1 MSKYLVTGGAGFIG
15 SSLVERL
22 VKDGNDVVIVDDL
35 SMGKIENLGGV
46 PKEHITFYKKSI
58 TDFGFMSR
66 ILITE
71 EFDYIVLLG
80 AVASVADSVDRPAE
94 THSIN
99 QEANINVYETIR
111 RHDLR
116 VKKVL
121 FASSAA
127 VYGDDPVLPKKETS
141 NILPLTPYAID
152 KFASERY
159 AIVYGKLYGI
169 PTVCT
174 RFFNVYGPNQNPESP
189 YSGVL
194 SIIQNC
200 LKNGKTFKLFGNGEQ
215 TRDFTY
221 VDDVVDALLLLLS
234 IPEAKWDVYNVAT
247 GKRTSLNSVID
258 SFEKATGK
266 KLDIVYAEKR
276 KGDIKDSFADVTK
289 LRGLGYMPKYDIESG
304 LKKYLELTDRN

>member
-234 IPEAKWDVYNVAT
+234 TPEAKWDVYNVAT

-266 KLDIVYAEKR
+266 KL
-276 KGDIKDSFADVTK
+276 
-289 LRGLGYMPKYDIESG
+289 
-304 LKKYLELTDRN
+304 